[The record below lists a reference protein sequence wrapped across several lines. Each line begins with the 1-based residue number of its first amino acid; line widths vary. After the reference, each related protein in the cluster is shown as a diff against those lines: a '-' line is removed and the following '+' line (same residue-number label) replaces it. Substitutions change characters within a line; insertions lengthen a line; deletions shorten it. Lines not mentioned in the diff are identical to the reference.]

1 MGVRLEDQ
9 LRSLLLALALGAAAG
24 LLYDL
29 LRPLRRR
36 TGPLAG
42 ALLDIFACLL
52 TGCGAF
58 LYAMG
63 AGNGRLGQWEL
74 AAMLLGF
81 LLYLHVLS
89 PPLLRLFTAGLNRVC
104 RLPFPGGK
112 RRKKFRDS
120 AKNDFQNMRE

>member
-29 LRPLRRR
+29 LRPARRR
-36 TGPLAG
+36 SGRGLGAALDGLFALAAGG
-42 ALLDIFACLL
+42 AV
-52 TGCGAF
+52 F
-58 LYAMG
+58 LQAMG
-63 AGNGRLGQWEL
+63 AESGTLGLWQL
-74 AAMLLGF
+74 AAALLGF
-81 LLYLHVLS
+81 LLYLHALS

-104 RLPFPGGK
+104 QLPFPGGK